1 MTNQSTTA
9 LNFMTPIH
17 MQCKQVYVPQ
27 KPQMD
32 PVKSDGATVLQSSTT
47 VLCFLLAAI
56 VQVVTHCIL

>member
-1 MTNQSTTA
+1 
-9 LNFMTPIH
+9 MTPIH

-32 PVKSDGATVLQSSTT
+32 PIKSDGATVLQSSTT